1 MIGIGGTHNFK
12 MTALVRGVL
21 WTFEGATKM
30 KGRVV
35 DEVDVDVRR
44 LVVLAI
50 LRGTVDQILEAT
62 HAKNWPSGSR
72 SPAISLFTRRSRASD
87 MMERETGLRN
97 WM

>member
-1 MIGIGGTHNFK
+1 MIGMGGTHNFK

-35 DEVDVDVRR
+35 DELDVDVRR

-50 LRGTVDQILEAT
+50 LRGTVGGSDFGSDARKELAIGLT
-62 HAKNWPSGSR
+62 SNFFVYSAKSC
-72 SPAISLFTRRSRASD
+72 ISHDR
-87 MMERETGLRN
+87 TGNGVEN